1 MAERKRVIWCVAV
14 LLTIAVCAAPV
25 AEAQLREPEQ
35 RFFISIDGGFQGGS
49 QQVQN
54 QAVTPDVFGEDQIT
68 KTDHNIDHTAAAGRV
83 SVVARLWGNLGFG
96 LGYTVS
102 SEAGEGVVTVMVP
115 HPIFYNR
122 PRTASTD
129 LTDLRHREDM
139 FHFQAVYIVP
149 LPTDRYILDRAQLQI
164 FGGPTVMT
172 VAQAVVTGATTGEV
186 GPPFAAVT
194 LHDVQRQE
202 LTTTGLG
209 FNVGMDFAYMFG
221 DSYGAGMFVQ
231 YAGGSLDFE
240 GRGGPSEVTVGGIQ
254 FGGGLRF
261 RF

>member
-1 MAERKRVIWCVAV
+1 MTERKRVIWCVPI
-14 LLTIAVCAAPV
+14 LLTIVVWAAPV

-35 RFFISIDGGFQGGS
+35 RFFISIDAAFQGGN

-54 QAVTPDVFGEDQIT
+54 QAVTPDVYGEDQIT
-68 KTDHNIDHTAAAGRV
+68 ETDHKIDRTAAAGRA
-83 SVVARLWGNLGFG
+83 SVVARLWRNFGVG

-102 SEAGEGVVTVMVP
+102 SDAGDGAVAVMAP
-115 HPIFYNR
+115 HPVFTNR
-122 PRTASTD
+122 PRNASTD

-149 LPTDRYILDRAQLQI
+149 LDDRAQLQI
-164 FGGPTVMT
+164 FGGPTWMT
-172 VAQAVVTGATTGEV
+172 VEQAVVTGATVGEV
-186 GPPFAAVT
+186 GTPFTAVT
-194 LHDVQRQE
+194 LDDLQRQK
-202 LTTTGLG
+202 LTNTGVG

-231 YAGGSLDFE
+231 YAGGLLDFE
-240 GRGGPSEVTVGGIQ
+240 SRGGPSEVTVGGIQ

>member
-1 MAERKRVIWCVAV
+1 MMKRNRVMLGSAV
-14 LLTIAVCAAPV
+14 LLAVCAAPV

-35 RFFISIDGGFQGGS
+35 RLFISIDGGFQGGS

-68 KTDHNIDHTAAAGRV
+68 ETDHDIDRTSAVGRA
-83 SVVARLWGNLGFG
+83 SVVARLWGNLGVG

-102 SEAGEGVVTVMVP
+102 SEVGEGAVTVMVP
-115 HPIFYNR
+115 HPVFFNR

-129 LTDLRHREDM
+129 LTDLRHRADM
-139 FHFQAVYIVP
+139 FHFQAVYLVP
-149 LPTDRYILDRAQLQI
+149 LDDRVQLQL
-164 FGGPTVMT
+164 FGGPSVMT
-172 VAQAVVTGATTGEV
+172 VEQAVVTGATAGAEV
-186 GPPFAAVT
+186 PPYTAVT
-194 LHDVQRQE
+194 LDSLQRQQ
-202 LTTTGLG
+202 LTSTGLG
-209 FNVGMDFAYMFG
+209 FNVGMDFAYMFR
-221 DSYGAGMFVQ
+221 DSYGAGLFVQ

-240 GRGGPSEVTVGGIQ
+240 SRGGPSEVTVGGIQ